1 MRIIETNQ
9 GEALVILN
17 NIDSVKT
24 SKIKEVLSGETPVVD
39 VPPIVVTP
47 PAEVE
52 NTNSGV
58 TVKADSLNNKEER
71 FFKITGPIKGLAYG
85 NKPDDFGAF
94 YGGVFVQ
101 KLCVW
106 EVILLLNNNSKVKVK
121 LDWNGSF
128 QLTGSDIITE
138 APTQVEPTTPPV
150 VDQIQPRPQGTQL
163 SGFAEINKWYDVG
176 QKTMLHLSSYV
187 AGDVAQYYSVKK
199 DGVIIGEMNTHDG
212 EVQPVE
218 EIHSGNHPPES
229 ILPISEGEIELHFEN
244 TSNEG
249 GQVVGLITGHNMGY
263 MQYERD
269 GLKFADGWKR
279 INQGETYTKKFDIKH
294 NRGGLRRDGQFE
306 IFFPAFKDG
315 KQLTLN
321 RPTFNGSIHGL
332 GNTFVDQF
340 SKHTIRYSLLH
351 DTSLWVDVE
360 VETRGLNDT
369 PRFRVVGKNGLDVH
383 PNHFIVDAYFR
394 EYKKIFNNHC
404 SGYKSQPEH
413 PENRV

>member
-9 GEALVILN
+9 GDALVILN

-24 SKIKEVLSGETPVVD
+24 SKIKEVLSGETPVV
-39 VPPIVVTP
+39 VTP
-47 PAEVE
+47 DPVFE

-58 TVKADSLNNKEER
+58 TVKAESINNKEER
-71 FFKITGPIKGLAYG
+71 FFRISGPIKGLAYG
-85 NKPDDFGAF
+85 NKPDDFGVF

-106 EVILLLNNNSKVKVK
+106 EVILLLNNNTKIKVK
-121 LDWNGSF
+121 LNWNGDF
-128 QLTGSDIITE
+128 QLTGDNNVIIEGTTE
-138 APTQVEPTTPPV
+138 VVEPVTSPV
-150 VDQIQPRPQGTQL
+150 VDQTQPRPQGENL
-163 SGFAEINKWYDVG
+163 SGFAEIGKWYSVF

-199 DGVIIGEMNTHDG
+199 DGVKLFEMNTNDG

-229 ILPISEGEIELHFEN
+229 VLPINEGEIELYFEN
-244 TSNEG
+244 TSNQG
-249 GQVVGLITGHNMGY
+249 GQVCGLITGHNMAY
-263 MQYERD
+263 EQYKAD
-269 GLKFADGWKR
+269 GLKYADGWKR
-279 INQGETYTKKFDIKH
+279 IEKGQTYTQKFDIKH

-315 KQLTLN
+315 KQVTLK
-321 RPTFNGSIHGL
+321 RPTFNGSVHGL
-332 GNTFVDQF
+332 GNTFVNQF
-340 SKHTIRYSLLH
+340 STHTIRYSLLH

-360 VETRGLNDT
+360 VQTYGLNDY
-369 PRFRVVGKNGLDVH
+369 PRFRVVAKNGLDVH

-413 PENRV
+413 PDNQI